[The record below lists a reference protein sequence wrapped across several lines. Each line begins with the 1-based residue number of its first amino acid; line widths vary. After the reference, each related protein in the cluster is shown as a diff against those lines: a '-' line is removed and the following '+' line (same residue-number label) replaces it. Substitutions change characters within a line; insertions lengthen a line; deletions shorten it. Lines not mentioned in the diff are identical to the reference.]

1 MIFRNN
7 KGQMT
12 GELKN
17 GVYEQHLKRR
27 SHSFHS
33 QGALA
38 IDTVHLNSLKLLN
51 ATLIKKVF
59 QDTGETFTAEVSD
72 FVDYGY
78 EKQWAEEDG
87 SQTFLAEKYW
97 QYQNSKQMTLF

>member
-12 GELKN
+12 GELKE

-38 IDTVHLNSLKLLN
+38 IDTQHLTSLRLLGASSVRKAFDN
-51 ATLIKKVF
+51 
-59 QDTGETFTAEVSD
+59 GETFTATIDAFIE
-72 FVDYGY
+72 FGY
-78 EKQWAEEDG
+78 EKQWSLEDG
-87 SQTFLAEKYW
+87 TQTFLAEKHWHYR
-97 QYQNSKQMTLF
+97 NGAQMSLL